1 MNINTLKYLTRQ
13 SFISLRRN
21 RWLAAVS
28 AGMIAVS
35 LAIVG
40 GFFLLAVNVNQF
52 ISNIESNVEI
62 AVFLEEGADIAAVET
77 GLSALTG
84 VRDLSFVS
92 RDEGLR
98 EFSITLGDSN
108 LLKGLEGENNPL
120 PDLFMVT
127 AHEAEFVPELAQ
139 EIRAVAGVEQVDYG
153 EELVSG
159 LLKLTG
165 WLNTFSLFVSAFLA
179 VSAVFLIITTIR
191 LSVLS
196 RQEEISIMKY
206 LGAGD
211 WFVRL
216 PFLFEGI
223 LVGWTGALAALLGLG
238 FVYHRLAAGLLEEVV
253 IFLFQPITAPEKLLP
268 IYAGIIILGTI
279 MGGVG
284 SIISIRRFLR
294 V

>member
-1 MNINTLKYLTRQ
+1 MTWQ
-13 SFISLRRN
+13 SFISLKRN

-35 LAIVG
+35 LTIVG

-52 ISNIESNVEI
+52 ITNIESNVEI
-62 AVFLEEGADIAAVET
+62 AVFLEANADIAAAEKS
-77 GLSALTG
+77 LKSLDG

-98 EFSITLGDSN
+98 EFSLILGDSN

-127 AHEAEFVPELAQ
+127 AHDAELVSELAQ
-139 EIRAVAGVEQVDYG
+139 RIKSMAGVEHVDYG
-153 EELVSG
+153 EELVSS

-165 WLNTFSLFVSAFLA
+165 WLNTFLLFISAFLA
-179 VSAVFLIITTIR
+179 AAAVFLIITTIR

-211 WFVRL
+211 WFIRF

-223 LVGWTGALAALLGLG
+223 MVGWTGALVALLGLG
-238 FVYHRLAAGLLEEVV
+238 FVYHRLAAGLLEGAV
-253 IFLFQPITAPEKLLP
+253 IFLFQPVTALEKLLP
-268 IYAGIIILGTI
+268 IYAGVIILGTI

-284 SIISIRRFLR
+284 SIISIRKFLR